1 MNHAAVLSTYD
12 RRMRQDA
19 RPDAPGARIE
29 RVDGVVRQ
37 TADAADGWHG
47 VLWADLTP
55 ATADAAIAAQ
65 IRYFTGLGRAFEW
78 KLHAHD
84 RPAGLADRLLAAGF
98 VPEDEETLMVAE
110 TRDLPTA
117 ADLPAGVRLEPVTDA
132 AGVDLMTA
140 VHARAFGPGR
150 ARFRTQLLDRL
161 ASAPETVVAV
171 VAMAGDA
178 PVSAARMELP
188 PDVPF
193 ATLWGGGTDP
203 AWRGRGLYRA
213 LIAHRARIAAARGY
227 PYLQVDASD
236 QSRPILQRLGFAP
249 LTTTTPYVFTP
260 GAAAAG

>member
-1 MNHAAVLSTYD
+1 MNHTAVLSLYD

-19 RPDAPGARIE
+19 RPDGPGARIE

-55 ATADAAIAAQ
+55 ATADAVIAAQ
-65 IRYFTGLGRAFEW
+65 IRYFTALGRAFEW

-98 VPEDEETLMVAE
+98 VPEDEETLLVAE
-110 TRDLPTA
+110 THDLPAA

-140 VHARAFGPGR
+140 VHERAFGPGR
-150 ARFRTQLLDRL
+150 ARFRSQLLDRL
-161 ASAPETVVAV
+161 AAAPDTVTAV
-171 VAMAGDA
+171 VAMAGDT

-188 PDVPF
+188 PGAPF

-203 AWRGRGLYRA
+203 AWRGRGIYRA

-236 QSRPILQRLGFAP
+236 QSRPILQRLGFTP

>member
-1 MNHAAVLSTYD
+1 MNHAAVLSMYD

-19 RPDAPGARIE
+19 RPDGPGVRIE

-37 TADAADGWHG
+37 TAERADGWHG

-55 ATADAAIAAQ
+55 ATADAAIAEQ
-65 IRYFTGLGRAFEW
+65 IRYFTTLGRAFEW
-78 KLHAHD
+78 KLYAHD
-84 RPAGLADRLLAAGF
+84 RPACLADRLRAAGF
-98 VPEDEETLMVAE
+98 VPEPTETLMAAE
-110 TRDLPTA
+110 TRELPTA

-132 AGVDLMTA
+132 AGVDLMAA
-140 VHARAFGPGR
+140 VHERAFGPGR
-150 ARFRTQLLDRL
+150 ARFRSEVLDRL
-161 ASAPETVVAV
+161 AAAPETVAAV
-171 VAMAGDA
+171 VAMAGDT

-188 PDVPF
+188 PDAPF

-203 AWRGRGLYRA
+203 AWRGRGIYRA

-249 LTTTTPYVFTP
+249 LTTTTPYVYTP